1 MSTQPKQEVNKKYI
15 NVGITGQSGFIGTH
29 LFNTL
34 SLKRDEIWLIPFSDD
49 YFVSK
54 DKLEAWAK
62 QCDVIVH
69 LAAVNRH
76 ANEDVIYNTNIGLV
90 EMLISAMEKAPKA
103 PHVIFASS
111 VQEEKDNPYGKSK
124 KTGREMLESWALK
137 KRTGFTGLII
147 PNVFGPFGRPFYNS
161 VVATFCHQLSHNEQP
176 QIQIDGKINL
186 IYVSE
191 LADKIYKI
199 IMDHEY
205 SPAKTV
211 FVPHSYTKKVS
222 EILTL
227 LESFKTGY
235 FEQGIFPIL
244 TDSFELKLFNTFL
257 TYFDLKNYFPVKLKQ
272 NTDERGSFVEA
283 IKIKSGGQVSF
294 STTKPGI
301 TRGNHYHTRK
311 IERFIVMKGEAII
324 RLRRAGTQEILSFN
338 LNGNE
343 PAYVDMPIWYTH
355 NITNTGSDDLITM
368 FWINE
373 FYDANDPDTY
383 YENV

>member
-1 MSTQPKQEVNKKYI
+1 MSLQPKQEVNKKYI

-29 LFNTL
+29 LYNTL
-34 SLKRDEIWLIPFSDD
+34 ALKKDEIWLIPFSDD
-49 YFVSK
+49 FFVSK
-54 DKLEAWAK
+54 EKLAAWAK

-76 ANEDVIYNTNIGLV
+76 ASEDVIYNTNIGLV
-90 EMLISAMEKAPKA
+90 EMLISAMESVKKT
-103 PHVIFASS
+103 PHIIFASS
-111 VQEEKDNPYGKSK
+111 VQEDKDNPYGKSK
-124 KTGREMLESWALK
+124 KVGREMLESWAQK
-137 KRTGFTGLII
+137 NKAGFTGLII
-147 PNVFGPFGRPFYNS
+147 PNVFGPFGRPYYNS

-186 IYVSE
+186 IYVGE
-191 LADKIYKI
+191 LVDRIYKI
-199 IMDHEY
+199 ILGHEF

-211 FVPHSYTKKVS
+211 FVPHSYTRKVS

-227 LESFKTGY
+227 LETFKSSY
-235 FEQGIFPIL
+235 FDQGIFPL
-244 TDSFELKLFNTFL
+244 LADVFELKLFTTFL

-272 NTDERGSFVEA
+272 NIDDRGSFVEA
-283 IKIKSGGQVSF
+283 IKLNSGGQVSF
-294 STTKPGI
+294 STTKPGV
-301 TRGNHYHTRK
+301 TRGNHFHTRK
-311 IERFIVMKGEAII
+311 IERFIVMKGEAVI
-324 RLRRAGTQEILSFN
+324 RLRHTGTEEILSFN

-355 NITNTGSDDLITM
+355 NITNVGSDDLITM

-373 FYDANDPDTY
+373 LFDASDPDTY